1 MTAEEIVKRVRLALD
16 EQSQAGTDLTDIT
29 EDEASLTRI
38 ILDKISYALTFIL
51 ENAPVDKLD
60 NDSLTVLTAT
70 QIQNLFAITTD
81 MVGILKLPENLLRI
95 VEARLSS
102 WSYFPVPEHDAT
114 PTALMQQDEYAR
126 GSWDRPVNIF
136 THIGTDRVLEMYSAK
151 TNSDTLN
158 FSYIEKPDVSY
169 VTEDNM
175 NVTNVSVPV
184 KLEAALVYQVAA
196 LTMVAF
202 REEVAQTLFSIARS
216 YMGIEQTEE

>member
-1 MTAEEIVKRVRLALD
+1 MTAEEIVKRVRLAID

-60 NDSLTVLTAT
+60 SDSLRPLTRPEMESRFT
-70 QIQNLFAITTD
+70 IQDL
-81 MVGILKLPENLLRI
+81 VGRVILPENLLRI

-102 WSYFPVPEHDAT
+102 WPYFPIPEHDAT

-126 GSWDRPVNIF
+126 GSWDRPVSIF
-136 THIGTDRVLEMYSAK
+136 THSGANRILEMYSAK
-151 TNSDTLN
+151 TANDTLE
-158 FSYIEKPDVSY
+158 FSYIEKPDIDDISE
-169 VTEDNM
+169 EDMESTTVN
-175 NVTNVSVPV
+175 VPV
-184 KLEAALVYQVAA
+184 RLEAALVYQVAA

-202 REEVAQTLFSIARS
+202 REDVAETLFNIARN
-216 YMGIEQTEE
+216 YMGIEQSQE